1 MEISQ
6 IEALN
11 KVVNQFSEEEK
22 SSVESNR
29 FGYIFSKAWLYIKL
43 GPVKY
48 RKNDAF
54 DQPPS
59 DFDDEDLEIIAHGCR
74 QVLEGIGLTKEKPFT
89 NLDVMGFSALFRLF
103 HFQNVQR
110 QCRHGF
116 MLNGKSGA
124 LDCITFQHLMD
135 GSQVVYFNFC
145 EYPPID

>member
-1 MEISQ
+1 MESSQ

-43 GPVKY
+43 GPEKY

-54 DQPPS
+54 NQPPS
-59 DFDDEDLEIIAHGCR
+59 DFDKDDLEIIAHGCK

-89 NLDVMGFSALFRLF
+89 SLDVMGFSALFRLF

-110 QCRHGF
+110 QCNHSF

>member
-1 MEISQ
+1 MNSSQ
-6 IEALN
+6 IDALN
-11 KVVNQFSEEEK
+11 RAINQFSEEEK
-22 SSVESNR
+22 ILILPNR
-29 FGYIFSKAWLYIKL
+29 FAYIFSKAWLYMKL
-43 GPVKY
+43 GPEKY
-48 RKNDAF
+48 RKTDAF
-54 DQPPS
+54 NQPPS
-59 DFDDEDLEIIAHGCR
+59 DLDKEDLEIIANGCR

-103 HFQNVQR
+103 HFQNIQR

-135 GSQVVYFNFC
+135 GSQVVYYNFC